1 MALKLASDQARA
13 LADQFDLRRLPPEFY
28 DDPYPYYQALREHDP
43 VKPMPD
49 GSWLLT
55 RYDDILLVYRD
66 PKLFS
71 SD

>member
-28 DDPYPYYQALREHDP
+28 DDPYAYYQALREHDP